1 MTEEQFFE
9 IQFEKFA
16 KIADD
21 NNLTTTFSM
30 YEITDINENS
40 ELLAD
45 IMTDGYH
52 NNITL
57 NLPNRKLTWLEL
69 WKYADMLY
77 QTIGDSEHMFIENFE
92 VKEINGKRELQV
104 FFGS

>member
-30 YEITDINENS
+30 YEIADINENS
-40 ELLAD
+40 GLLAD

-57 NLPNRKLTWLEL
+57 NLPNRKLTWLDL
-69 WKYADMLY
+69 WKYADKLY
-77 QTIGDSEHMFIENFE
+77 ELIGDNDHLFIETFE
-92 VKEINGKRELQV
+92 VKDIDGKRELQV